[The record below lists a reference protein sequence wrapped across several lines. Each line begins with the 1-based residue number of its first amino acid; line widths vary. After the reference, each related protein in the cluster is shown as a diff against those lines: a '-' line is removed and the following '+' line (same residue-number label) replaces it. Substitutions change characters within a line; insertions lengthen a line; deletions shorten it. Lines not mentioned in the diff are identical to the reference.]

1 MMISFA
7 GIEFQ
12 TVLFCGVMGQT
23 VGRERVREWGAR
35 LRRNGHQGG
44 VSDIDA

>member
-7 GIEFQ
+7 GIKFQ
-12 TVLFCGVMGQT
+12 TVLFCGVMGQI
-23 VGRERVREWGAR
+23 VGQDRVREWGAH
-35 LRRNGHQGG
+35 LRRNWHQGG